1 MPIHE
6 LDPWRLQYFADVPC
20 PDDVHI
26 PTEDA
31 DAWAWYPAQR
41 WIYNKLEIAESQE
54 LPCGPHGVEPPG
66 YPVFSKPICNMRG
79 MGADSRVIHS
89 AREYAGCLRPGHMWM
104 PLLEG
109 EHVSSDCAVVSG
121 EPRWWRHALGQPSG
135 GGTFDHWTVLA
146 GQRPEIEAYAGDWV
160 RKRLE
165 GYTGIVNLETIG
177 TRIIEA
183 HLRFADQWPD
193 LYGAGWVEALVRLYA
208 KAVWSFDD
216 RERREGYSVVL
227 FGAHGPRYH
236 HPPPE
241 LLDALRA
248 MPGISSVQITFHEDR
263 PSEAHAM
270 PPGGF
275 RLAIVNCWHLQ
286 SGFEAREKLA
296 LALWSAQE
304 LGPSRGR
311 RRRRTHGARQ
321 G

>member
-6 LDPWRLQYFADVPC
+6 IDPWRLQYFAGVPC

-31 DAWAWYPAQR
+31 DAWAWYPAHR
-41 WIYNKLEIAESQE
+41 WIYNKLDIAESQG
-54 LPCGPHGVEPPG
+54 LPCGPHGLEPPA

-79 MGADSRVIHS
+79 MGAESRVIHS
-89 AREYAGCLRPGHMWM
+89 AREYAGVQRPGHMWM

-109 EHVSSDCAVVSG
+109 DHVSSDCAVVSG
-121 EPRWWRHALGQPSG
+121 EPRWWRHAVGHPSG
-135 GGTFDHWTVLA
+135 GGTFDSWTVLA
-146 GQRPEIEAYAGDWV
+146 RQRPEIEAYAGDWV
-160 RKRLE
+160 RKQLD

-193 LYGAGWVEALVRLYA
+193 LYGSGWVEALVRLYA
-208 KAVWSFDD
+208 EGVWCFDD
-216 RERREGYSVVL
+216 GERREGYSVVL

-248 MPGISSVQITFHEDR
+248 TPGVSSVQITFHEDR
-263 PSEAHAM
+263 PPEAHAM

-275 RLAIVNCWHLQ
+275 RLAIVNCWDLQ
-286 SGFEAREKLA
+286 RGFDAREKLA
-296 LALWSAQE
+296 LAFWSAQE

-311 RRRRTHGARQ
+311 RRRRRDGAR
-321 G
+321 